1 MQKFENKRRTR
12 MLATAAVI
20 AMALCVLAA
29 IVPGDSD
36 AAEPSAAVAEI
47 DGVTYASLQQA
58 EDAAANGDVIK
69 IQSDFST
76 SEPIHL
82 DSGKIIT
89 LDLNGHEI
97 SGIGAEKYTIII
109 ENGTELTVTDSGDG
123 GSITSVYRVI
133 KVGSATLSS
142 TGTPASLVMDGGTL
156 ESYNSS
162 DHCAIAAYANNTG
175 NRNENSS
182 VSCDVTIN
190 KAAVIGGIYIFG
202 EGATLTVND
211 GAYIEATDTYAISG
225 NGTKNSSQNNGG
237 TVITITGGTIN
248 QIGDDGA
255 AIYHPQNGV
264 LTITGSP
271 MITGSVGIQ
280 LCSGEGTITTISGGT
295 VHAFGPD
302 GRESKTGDGFIP
314 DGGAI
319 SIVDRNYPGGTPQMK
334 ISGGT
339 FISEETEALM
349 AYTWSNNSSSE
360 WVNAENYIEV
370 TGGLFSSDVSDYCP
384 EGYSCIP
391 IGNQYSIGKTQ
402 VPDESGTVVSDTT
415 EAVVE
420 NTGLS
425 ADIILQT
432 GSVSISSTGGNRL
445 GNMSV
450 SIVDNSE
457 NMVDDSIAR
466 YEIDIVVGS
475 GITYRAEITV
485 PADIP
490 SGYQPLMYYIDDAGE
505 LRPVEVLSYTS
516 SSVTFV
522 TDHTTPFLVFLGEE
536 VPDYYPGWDDDD
548 YPIIIPEQTESND
561 ESEIAVIVA
570 AAAAAAVLM
579 CVFVLMGR
587 GKI

>member
-1 MQKFENKRRTR
+1 
-12 MLATAAVI
+12 
-20 AMALCVLAA
+20 
-29 IVPGDSD
+29 
-36 AAEPSAAVAEI
+36 
-47 DGVTYASLQQA
+47 
-58 EDAAANGDVIK
+58 
-69 IQSDFST
+69 
-76 SEPIHL
+76 
-82 DSGKIIT
+82 
-89 LDLNGHEI
+89 
-97 SGIGAEKYTIII
+97 
-109 ENGTELTVTDSGDG
+109 
-123 GSITSVYRVI
+123 
-133 KVGSATLSS
+133 
-142 TGTPASLVMDGGTL
+142 
-156 ESYNSS
+156 
-162 DHCAIAAYANNTG
+162 
-175 NRNENSS
+175 
-182 VSCDVTIN
+182 
-190 KAAVIGGIYIFG
+190 
-202 EGATLTVND
+202 
-211 GAYIEATDTYAISG
+211 
-225 NGTKNSSQNNGG
+225 
-237 TVITITGGTIN
+237 
-248 QIGDDGA
+248 
-255 AIYHPQNGV
+255 
-264 LTITGSP
+264 
-271 MITGSVGIQ
+271 
-280 LCSGEGTITTISGGT
+280 
-295 VHAFGPD
+295 
-302 GRESKTGDGFIP
+302 
-314 DGGAI
+314 
-319 SIVDRNYPGGTPQMK
+319 MK

-360 WVNAENYIEV
+360 WANAKNYIEV

-384 EGYSCIP
+384 EDYSCIP

-432 GSVSISSTGGNRL
+432 GSVSISSTGGNQL

-457 NMVDDSIAR
+457 NAVDDSIAR

-475 GITYRAEITV
+475 DITYRAEITV
-485 PADIP
+485 PAAIP

-536 VPDYYPGWDDDD
+536 QPDYCPGWDDDD
-548 YPIIIPEQTESND
+548 YPIIIPEQTESD
-561 ESEIAVIVA
+561 DDSEIAVIVA